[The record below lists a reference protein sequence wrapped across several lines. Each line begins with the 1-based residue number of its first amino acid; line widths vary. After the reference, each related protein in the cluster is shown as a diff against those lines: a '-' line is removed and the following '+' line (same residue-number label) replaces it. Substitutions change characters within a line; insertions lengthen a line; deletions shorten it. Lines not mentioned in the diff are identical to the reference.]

1 STLSF
6 ARFVVPTQ
14 SSLDG
19 NTVDMDR
26 ERSAFAQ
33 NAIMYQFALN
43 SLDDEWK
50 EFKMASSDPRR

>member
-1 STLSF
+1 
-6 ARFVVPTQ
+6 
-14 SSLDG
+14 
-19 NTVDMDR
+19 MDR
-26 ERSAFAQ
+26 ERGGIAQ